1 MAQCRLCKRDTVLQE
16 SHIIP
21 KFVIRWLKDSSA
33 TGYLRASPAINRRSQ
48 DGLKAPLLCAD
59 CEGQFSQW
67 ESEVAKRIF
76 YPFNKDRPKLLA
88 YGPWLLKFAVS
99 VSWRSLTHYI
109 DATSRS
115 EYSEEGLQLI
125 EKALRA
131 WREFLLDRGP
141 HPGPFEQH
149 MMLLDSIESAS
160 SLRNLPP
167 NMNRFMIRGT
177 HMNLVYS
184 QGQPAFMFT
193 KMGRI
198 ALFGFIGIAYPRRWK
213 GTKIHVREGY
223 VGGDISVPSQ
233 LLEYLAECARKAHEQ
248 YSSISPR
255 QQEVI
260 AEALR
265 RNPDRA
271 AASETFEAMDHD
283 IRLFGKTAFLE
294 DDPESEF
301 ETDSKESR

>member
-1 MAQCRLCKRDTVLQE
+1 MAHCRLCKRDAVLQE

-21 KFVIRWLKDSSA
+21 KFVTRWLKDSSA

-48 DGLKAPLLCAD
+48 DGLKAPLLCTD
-59 CEGQFSQW
+59 CEGRFSQW

-76 YPFNKDRPKLLA
+76 YPFNKDRPKSLA
-88 YGPWLLKFAVS
+88 YDPWLLKFAVS
-99 VSWRSLTHYI
+99 VSWRSLTDYI
-109 DATSRS
+109 DATNISG
-115 EYSEEGLQLI
+115 YSKEALQLI
-125 EKALRA
+125 EKALGA
-131 WREFLLDRGP
+131 WSEFLLDRRA

-149 MMLLDSIESAS
+149 MMLLDSIESTS

-184 QGQPAFMFT
+184 QGQPAFIFT
-193 KMGRI
+193 KMGRM

-213 GTKIHVREGY
+213 GTKIHLREGY

-233 LLEYLAECARKAHEQ
+233 LLEYLTECARKAHEQ

-255 QQEVI
+255 QKEVI

-283 IRLFGKTAFLE
+283 VRLFGETAFLE
-294 DDPESEF
+294 TDPKSET
-301 ETDSKESR
+301 ETDSEKSR